1 MRTFQELERLV
12 DEQARSGQSVP
23 AFCAGRGLP
32 ENSFYA
38 WRKRVRERRGK
49 FVPVV
54 VGDRIEIELDGGVR
68 LKVAKHDLKAVL
80 EALR

>member
-1 MRTFQELERLV
+1 MRSFQEIERLV
-12 DEQARSGQSVP
+12 DEQTRCGQSVP
-23 AFCAGRGLP
+23 AFCAGRGLQQK
-32 ENSFYA
+32 SFYA
-38 WRKRVRERRGK
+38 WRRRVRERRDK

-54 VGDRIEIELDGGVR
+54 VGDRIEIELDGGIR